1 VGFTQWVK
9 NLQNEVN
16 LAEEIPLATPV
27 GTNDLVV
34 CCRNMTVILTVEDE
48 PLVSQFLGWV
58 LEDAGYEVVATANA
72 DDAIEVLESR
82 SDIRLVITD
91 INMPGSMDGLKLAAA
106 VKGRWPPIK
115 IIVSTGM
122 GKPKDED
129 MPPHSQFLSKPH
141 VPDRVLA
148 AVRHSGL

>member
-1 VGFTQWVK
+1 
-9 NLQNEVN
+9 
-16 LAEEIPLATPV
+16 
-27 GTNDLVV
+27 
-34 CCRNMTVILTVEDE
+34 MTVILTVEDE

-129 MPPHSQFLSKPH
+129 MPAHSQFLSKPH

>member
-1 VGFTQWVK
+1 
-9 NLQNEVN
+9 
-16 LAEEIPLATPV
+16 
-27 GTNDLVV
+27 
-34 CCRNMTVILTVEDE
+34 MTVILTVEDE

-58 LEDAGYEVVATANA
+58 LKDAGYEVVATANA